1 MVVMLYFLSLF
12 FAMIG
17 ISFMTLYSLMR
28 TKIKNKFF
36 VSFVSILYIPI
47 FFFFANIPYVIEKR
61 VGYGGGWE
69 TIGGYLFYY
78 GFILICLLKNRRKI
92 KKALSEWNAR

>member
-1 MVVMLYFLSLF
+1 MNGTLVAIGKKMVVMLYFLSLF

-61 VGYGGGWE
+61 VGYGGGLGDYWRLSFLLWLCFD
-69 TIGGYLFYY
+69 LFA
-78 GFILICLLKNRRKI
+78 
-92 KKALSEWNAR
+92 KK